1 MTFYQTEQQ
10 EKVHLQQVI
19 SIINDTI
26 HNTDTSVK
34 EHVET
39 LQEYKDYIWSNKDI
53 DPHEIRSMRESILNH
68 FALGESVIDKRKRLG
83 RFCVFCQ
90 YFGFGSSP
98 GFTGYSA
105 GGGVCAGL
113 GSFSFLGR
121 FFQTLRRM
129 NTTATAISS
138 TGHR

>member
-10 EKVHLQQVI
+10 EKVHLQQLI

-53 DPHEIRSMRESILNH
+53 DPHELPPVKSVEMFRSNVSI
-68 FALGESVIDKRKRLG
+68 A
-83 RFCVFCQ
+83 
-90 YFGFGSSP
+90 
-98 GFTGYSA
+98 SA
-105 GGGVCAGL
+105 KEKW
-113 GSFSFLGR
+113 
-121 FFQTLRRM
+121 
-129 NTTATAISS
+129 S
-138 TGHR
+138 T

>member
-83 RFCVFCQ
+83 RILDIP
-90 YFGFGSSP
+90 YFGRIDFKEEKRCQHSTYLYRYIHILRFSKQDESDIRLAGSHLQ
-98 GFTGYSA
+98 Y
-105 GGGVCAGL
+105 V
-113 GSFSFLGR
+113 
-121 FFQTLRRM
+121 LRL
-129 NTTATAISS
+129 
-138 TGHR
+138 